1 MKLSAW
7 LLDSDVVIKQMTSS
21 MWLKFMKYWDDI
33 HELLAVA
40 IVLDPRYKME
50 IISYYSAKFSCGDIE
65 SSLDCGKIKA
75 ILVDLYHEYTT
86 KKDMDSPTA
95 IDANPAPSRSEIDLD
110 FQFYVSQRKK
120 AKIVAYQTEL
130 DRYLSE
136 EVEPFSAEFEILSWW
151 QQNGI
156 KYLVLQEIAR
166 DVLAVP
172 LTSVASESTFSSGGL
187 F

>member
-1 MKLSAW
+1 M
-7 LLDSDVVIKQMTSS
+7 
-21 MWLKFMKYWDDI
+21 
-33 HELLAVA
+33 
-40 IVLDPRYKME
+40 
-50 IISYYSAKFSCGDIE
+50 
-65 SSLDCGKIKA
+65 
-75 ILVDLYHEYTT
+75 
-86 KKDMDSPTA
+86 
-95 IDANPAPSRSEIDLD
+95 
-110 FQFYVSQRKK
+110 SQRKK